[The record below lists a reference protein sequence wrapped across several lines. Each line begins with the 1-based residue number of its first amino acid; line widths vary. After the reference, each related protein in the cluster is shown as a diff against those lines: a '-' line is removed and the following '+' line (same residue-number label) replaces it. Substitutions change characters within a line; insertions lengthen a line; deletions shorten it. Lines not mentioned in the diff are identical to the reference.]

1 MLSPSEKL
9 CKFSLLALFPISI
22 ILAIRTILR
31 HDLAYAI
38 YDIDAILFF
47 LLCFTVVQGIIGIVG
62 WFLIHFENEKGKN
75 LIIITFGISFG
86 LYALVALFLLVTI
99 LFPGFFIVYPFAIV
113 TIFTLCFLS
122 GAVLLLQ
129 HFWTR
134 YIL

>member
-31 HDLAYAI
+31 HDLIYAV

-62 WFLIHFENEKGKN
+62 WILIHFENEKGKS

-86 LYALVALFLLVTI
+86 LYALICLFLLITI
-99 LFPGFFIVYPFAIV
+99 LFPNFFVVSPFSIV
-113 TIFTLCFLS
+113 TIFFLCLSS

-134 YIL
+134 YVL